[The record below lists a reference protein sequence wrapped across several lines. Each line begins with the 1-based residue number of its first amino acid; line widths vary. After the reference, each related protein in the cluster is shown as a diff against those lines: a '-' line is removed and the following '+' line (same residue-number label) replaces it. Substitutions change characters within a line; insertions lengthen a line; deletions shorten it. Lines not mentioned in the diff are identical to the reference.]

1 MFKLF
6 SLQEA
11 NKLIPTVEILLD
23 DMQGAITDVLRLRQ
37 KIALQKFNNLEVRNT
52 MQELQFLGRVINENK
67 AELDKLGVFIQD
79 VETGKIDFP
88 SQLGA
93 EVVYL
98 TWEKG
103 KDAITHYHRLNEGTA
118 LPLPQYRTTKRQA
131 ITQFGALSKS

>member
-11 NKLIPTVEILLD
+11 NKLIPTVDNLLGE
-23 DMQGAITDVLRLRQ
+23 MQNAITDALSLRQ
-37 KIALQKFNNLEVRNT
+37 ELTEVKPNSLEAKNKI
-52 MQELQFLGRVINENK
+52 QEMQFLGRVVNENK

-79 VETGKIDFP
+79 IDTGKVDFP

-103 KDAITHYHRLNEGTA
+103 KDAITHYHRLNEGTSF
-118 LPLPQYRTTKRQA
+118 PLPKNQRQIEIA
-131 ITQFGALSKS
+131 

>member
-11 NKLIPTVEILLD
+11 NKLIPTVDTLLS
-23 DMQGAITDVLRLRQ
+23 DMQTAITDAMRLRQ
-37 KIALQKFNNLEVRNT
+37 EFSTVKANTLEARNM
-52 MQELQFLGRVINENK
+52 MQEMQFLGRVVNENK

-118 LPLPQYRTTKRQA
+118 LPIPSERKQVSL
-131 ITQFGALSKS
+131 

>member
-11 NKLIPTVEILLD
+11 NKLIPTVDTLLS
-23 DMQGAITDVLRLRQ
+23 DMQNAINDALRLRQ
-37 KIALQKFNNLEVRNT
+37 EFTELKANSLEARNLI
-52 MQELQFLGRVINENK
+52 QEMQFLGRVVNENK
-67 AELDKLGVFIQD
+67 AQLDKLGVFIQD
-79 VETGKIDFP
+79 IDTGKIDFP
-88 SQLGA
+88 SQVGA

-118 LPLPQYRTTKRQA
+118 LPLPANERKYSLRA
-131 ITQFGALSKS
+131 S

>member
-11 NKLIPTVEILLD
+11 NKLIPTVDTLLS
-23 DMQGAITDVLRLRQ
+23 DMQNAINDALRLRQ
-37 KIALQKFNNLEVRNT
+37 EFTELKPNSLEARNLV
-52 MQELQFLGRVINENK
+52 QEMQFLGRVVNENK

-79 VETGKIDFP
+79 IDTGKIDFP

-118 LPLPQYRTTKRQA
+118 LPLPKHQRQVELA
-131 ITQFGALSKS
+131 

>member
-11 NKLIPTVEILLD
+11 NKLIPTVDTLLS
-23 DMQGAITDVLRLRQ
+23 DMQNAITDALSLRQ
-37 KIALQKFNNLEVRNT
+37 ELTEVKPYSLEARNKI
-52 MQELQFLGRVINENK
+52 QEMQFLGRVVNENK

-79 VETGKIDFP
+79 IDTGKIDFP

-103 KDAITHYHRLNEGTA
+103 KDAITHYHRLNEGDS
-118 LPLPQYRTTKRQA
+118 LPLPKTQRQA
-131 ITQFGALSKS
+131 ELA

>member
-6 SLQEA
+6 SLKEA
-11 NKLIPTVEILLD
+11 NKLIPTVDTLLS
-23 DMQGAITDVLRLRQ
+23 DMQNAIADALRLRQ
-37 KIALQKFNNLEVRNT
+37 EFTELKPNSLEARNLI
-52 MQELQFLGRVINENK
+52 QEMQFLGRVVNENK
-67 AELDKLGVFIQD
+67 AELDKLGVFLQD
-79 VETGKIDFP
+79 IDTGKIDFP

-118 LPLPQYRTTKRQA
+118 LPIPKNHRQVELA
-131 ITQFGALSKS
+131 

>member
-11 NKLIPTVEILLD
+11 NKLIPTVDGLLGE
-23 DMQGAITDVLRLRQ
+23 MQNAITDALSLRQ
-37 KIALQKFNNLEVRNT
+37 AFAEIKPNSLEARN
-52 MQELQFLGRVINENK
+52 MIQEMQFLGRLVNENK

-79 VETGKIDFP
+79 IDTGKIDFP

-103 KDAITHYHRLNEGTA
+103 NDAITHYHRLNEGTV
-118 LPLPQYRTTKRQA
+118 LPLPQRPPV
-131 ITQFGALSKS
+131 INL

>member
-11 NKLIPTVEILLD
+11 NQLIPTVDTLLSD
-23 DMQGAITDVLRLRQ
+23 LQNAIADALRLRQ
-37 KIALQKFNNLEVRNT
+37 EFTELKPNSLEARNLV
-52 MQELQFLGRVINENK
+52 QEMQFLGRVVNENK
-67 AELDKLGVFIQD
+67 AQLDKLGVFIQD

-118 LPLPQYRTTKRQA
+118 LPIPSERKQISL
-131 ITQFGALSKS
+131 

>member
-11 NKLIPTVEILLD
+11 NKLIPRVDTLLSE
-23 DMQGAITDVLRLRQ
+23 MQNAITDALSLRQ
-37 KIALQKFNNLEVRNT
+37 EFTELKANSLEARNLI
-52 MQELQFLGRVINENK
+52 QEMQFLGRVVNENK

-79 VETGKIDFP
+79 IDTGKIDFP

-98 TWEKG
+98 TWQKG
-103 KDAITHYHRLNEGTA
+103 NQAITHYHRLNEGTP
-118 LPLPQYRTTKRQA
+118 LPL
-131 ITQFGALSKS
+131 

>member
-11 NKLIPTVEILLD
+11 NKLIPTVDILLSE
-23 DMQGAITDVLRLRQ
+23 MQNAIVDALRIRQ
-37 KIALQKFNNLEVRNT
+37 EFATVKANTLEARN
-52 MQELQFLGRVINENK
+52 MIQEMQFLGRVVNESK

-103 KDAITHYHRLNEGTA
+103 KDAITHYHRLNEGTS
-118 LPLPQYRTTKRQA
+118 LPLPKNQRQVEA
-131 ITQFGALSKS
+131 A

>member
-11 NKLIPTVEILLD
+11 NKLIPTVDTLLS
-23 DMQGAITDVLRLRQ
+23 DMQTAITDAMRLRQ
-37 KIALQKFNNLEVRNT
+37 EFSTIKANTLEARNM
-52 MQELQFLGRVINENK
+52 MQEMQFLGRVVNENK

-103 KDAITHYHRLNEGTA
+103 KDAITHYHRLNEGTP
-118 LPLPQYRTTKRQA
+118 LPLPHNHRQVELA
-131 ITQFGALSKS
+131 

>member
-11 NKLIPTVEILLD
+11 NKLIPTVETLLS
-23 DMQGAITDVLRLRQ
+23 DMQNAINDALSLRQ
-37 KIALQKFNNLEVRNT
+37 ELTEVKSNSLEARNLV
-52 MQELQFLGRVINENK
+52 QEMQFLGRVVNENK

-79 VETGKIDFP
+79 IDTGKIDFP

-103 KDAITHYHRLNEGTA
+103 NDAITHYHRLNEGTV
-118 LPLPQYRTTKRQA
+118 LPLPRKPPV
-131 ITQFGALSKS
+131 INL

>member
-11 NKLIPTVEILLD
+11 NKLIPTVDTLLSE
-23 DMQGAITDVLRLRQ
+23 MQNAIVDALRIRQ
-37 KIALQKFNNLEVRNT
+37 EFATVKANTLEARN
-52 MQELQFLGRVINENK
+52 MIQEMQFLGRVVNESK

-103 KDAITHYHRLNEGTA
+103 KDAITHYHRLNEGTS
-118 LPLPQYRTTKRQA
+118 LPLPKNQRQVEA
-131 ITQFGALSKS
+131 A

>member
-11 NKLIPTVEILLD
+11 NKLIPTVDGLLGE
-23 DMQGAITDVLRLRQ
+23 MQNAITDALSLRQ
-37 KIALQKFNNLEVRNT
+37 AFAELKPNSLEARN
-52 MQELQFLGRVINENK
+52 MIQEMQFLGRLVNENK

-79 VETGKIDFP
+79 IDTGKIDFP

-103 KDAITHYHRLNEGTA
+103 NDAITHYHRLNEGTV
-118 LPLPQYRTTKRQA
+118 LPLPQRPPV
-131 ITQFGALSKS
+131 INL

>member
-11 NKLIPTVEILLD
+11 NKLIPTVDTLLS
-23 DMQGAITDVLRLRQ
+23 DMQNAINDALSLRQ
-37 KIALQKFNNLEVRNT
+37 EFTELKANSLEARNLV
-52 MQELQFLGRVINENK
+52 QEMQFLGRVVNENK
-67 AELDKLGVFIQD
+67 AQLDKLGVFIQD
-79 VETGKIDFP
+79 IDTGKIDFP

-103 KDAITHYHRLNEGTA
+103 KDAITHYHRLSEGNS
-118 LPLPQYRTTKRQA
+118 
-131 ITQFGALSKS
+131 ITLTQE